1 MSIELS
7 KGRKTLLLISVFLTS
22 IAVMGEMG
30 VMPLVYD
37 IYGAYDNMMA
47 VNFIVSG
54 SALFV
59 VLGSLLS
66 TFLMGRYEKKWLLV
80 VFSAIFCVSAIFC
93 TAVDNLYF
101 ICMMRALMGFGEGSV
116 NAVIMAYIA
125 QLFLDENKRASFMG
139 YYNASMTLF
148 AIVMSYVSGVLAS
161 SGWKNAFNLYWPS
174 VLMIVGLV
182 LFAPS
187 LGQMEEG
194 NTQTQIVPQ
203 EKRNLLAKCT
213 GFSLLHIFCLPGC
226 TVWVIIIFPLM

>member
-80 VFSAIFCVSAIFC
+80 VFSAIFCVSAIF
-93 TAVDNLYF
+93 
-101 ICMMRALMGFGEGSV
+101 
-116 NAVIMAYIA
+116 
-125 QLFLDENKRASFMG
+125 
-139 YYNASMTLF
+139 
-148 AIVMSYVSGVLAS
+148 
-161 SGWKNAFNLYWPS
+161 
-174 VLMIVGLV
+174 
-182 LFAPS
+182 
-187 LGQMEEG
+187 
-194 NTQTQIVPQ
+194 
-203 EKRNLLAKCT
+203 
-213 GFSLLHIFCLPGC
+213 
-226 TVWVIIIFPLM
+226 